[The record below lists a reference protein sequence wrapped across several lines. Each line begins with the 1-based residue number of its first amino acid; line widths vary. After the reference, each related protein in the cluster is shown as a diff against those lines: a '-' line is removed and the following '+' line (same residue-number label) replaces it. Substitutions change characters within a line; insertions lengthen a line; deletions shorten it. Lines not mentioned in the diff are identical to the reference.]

1 MNLIP
6 WRNKKQS
13 TENRELSPFISGFRG
28 ELDKVFDKFFG
39 ETFPTMADGWSSLAG
54 YTPSLDVSETDKEV
68 MVRVEVPGINAKD
81 IEINVSGHILTVS
94 GEKREEK
101 EDKGR
106 DFYHSERR
114 FGSFRRSIELPET
127 ADLEE
132 ISAEHT
138 DGVLKIHVKKM
149 AGAAPKKISI
159 HTK

>member
-13 TENRELSPFISGFRG
+13 NEPRELSPYVTGFRS
-28 ELDKVFDKFFG
+28 EMDKLFERFFG
-39 ETFPTMADGWSSLAG
+39 ENLPLASEGWNAFSGFTPTV
-54 YTPSLDVSETDKEV
+54 DVSETEREIL
-68 MVRVEVPGINAKD
+68 VRAEIPGVDPKD
-81 IEINVSGHILTVS
+81 LDISLSGHILTLS

-132 ISAEHT
+132 ITAEHT
-138 DGVLKIHVKKM
+138 AGVLKVHISKM
-149 AGAAPKKISI
+149 AGSAPKKISV